1 MSKLIRKLSKVMKKI
16 ISLFVIIIFTITSVK
31 ASHLPGGNI
40 TYECVGPDQYLVTL
54 TMYEDCQTGFMTPG
68 SSFTIN
74 VVNSCGLPTQVVSA
88 TEIVFG
94 NEVSQLCPTAQSTC
108 NGGTLPGVQE
118 HQYQVLV
125 TLPGPCDSW
134 TFYHTSCCR
143 NGSVNATSTV
153 DDYYFYAT
161 LNNLDAPCNNSPTYT
176 GPPIPY
182 VCSGQ
187 TVCFSLGVVE
197 VDGNTLVYSF
207 TDALENPMLT
217 PVVYS
222 AGYSGASPI
231 PGITIDPVTGQV
243 NFIAPGLT
251 GQYLVVILIEEY
263 DANGVLIGSQ
273 VYDFVFNVVACNN
286 QVVDCATSG
295 TIGNVNGSVFQTGP
309 TSLQMCEGVP
319 FTFDMLFTDPD
330 VGDSLFMDSN
340 IDLILPGSVVSYSY
354 PNSPNGN
361 EISMTVSWTPPP
373 GSASSNNSFTVTIF
387 DNACPVSGQQT
398 IVYNMDVVGSTNAS
412 GDVIICLG
420 QETQLEVFNGTVFD
434 WTVVSGDPLNV
445 GTNFSCTPCS
455 NPVASPTIT
464 TVYEVV
470 SDLTGSCVNRDTV
483 TVTVVPDFTY
493 SLTQSSTTTCLNSD
507 IQFSLIPNPAGAYSY
522 QWDPGAFLNNTTIAS
537 PTVTPTTPGNY
548 EYSVEITSPN
558 GCVKND
564 TIDINVAAS
573 YSPDVTVNADVNNI
587 ICGDTV
593 NFTTDLGGGIP
604 AVCGPSPNTVCSSA
618 SSQQTIGTL
627 SGTGTTTS
635 WPAPYGNWYRNAKHQ
650 FLYTAAEL
658 NAMGFIGGKI
668 TEIAWEIT
676 TINGTT
682 AYNSYQISMG
692 CTGTTSLTA
701 WETGL
706 IQVMSPQNIV
716 INTGW
721 NVHALTTAYEWDGI
735 SNLVVEICYDNLA
748 VSYTQNSSTPYT
760 TTGFNSCLYY
770 RSDSQ
775 PACPELSS
783 TTSANR
789 PITRFTTCP
798 TIPDPANFSFAWTPV
813 SEIDDATAQNTFGV
827 PLVTTNYQLVVTDL
841 NGGCTDTVEV
851 LIDVLCDTCYAP
863 NPTLTHITCN
873 GGIGGEIIAVPNGL
887 YGPWT
892 IEFTDVSTGL
902 IIQTDNMVTTNAA
915 ITGLSAGDYNIR
927 SIDTEGCYADTV
939 VTILEPPIVD
949 LTVSNDTIV
958 CVGGNGVLQANAT
971 NGNGAPY
978 DYNWSQGI
986 VSTAGTQNVNP
997 TISTIYDV
1005 YSVDMLGC
1013 SSDTLSVTV
1022 SLFPP
1027 ILTTANPDIVVCP
1040 GDLGSIGVQA
1050 NGGIGGT
1057 YFYEWADA
1065 QGNVVGNGSDINV
1078 LSTSSPQVFYVTVTD
1093 NCETPATIDEVEVT
1107 WYSEPVVLFEADTVD
1122 GCYPVN
1128 ATFNNTTNPSMVSS
1142 CFWNFGDGNTSSICG
1157 TVSNTYV
1164 IPGSYT
1170 VDLIVTSPDGCVSN
1184 TTTTNMITV
1193 YDYPTSYFLSDPNPT
1208 DVLNPT
1214 VNFTDSSS
1222 SDVVSWYW
1230 SFGENGELGNSTE
1243 TDPSLIFPDAEP
1255 GTYPVELITSN
1266 VNGCLDT
1273 SMFYVVVNGVYNF
1286 YVPSAF
1292 TPDGDGIN
1300 DYFFPL
1306 GESVSEEGYELR
1318 IFNRWGDVVFF
1329 SEEMSVK
1336 WDGTYQSGPA
1346 ELGVYVWI
1354 VKTVDGITGEFREY
1368 TGHVSLIR

>member
-1 MSKLIRKLSKVMKKI
+1 MSKLVRKHNKVMKKI
-16 ISLFVIIIFTITSVK
+16 ISLFVIIIFTITSSK

-74 VVNSCGLPTQVVSA
+74 VVNSCGLPTQVLSA
-88 TEIVFG
+88 TEVVFG
-94 NEVSQLCPTAQSTC
+94 NEVSQLCPAAQSTC

-134 TFYHTSCCR
+134 TFYHSSCCR
-143 NGSVNATSTV
+143 NGSINAPSTT

-176 GPPIPY
+176 APPIPY

-187 TVCFSLGVVE
+187 SVCYSLGVVE
-197 VDGNTLVYSF
+197 VDGHTLVYSF
-207 TDALENPMLT
+207 TDALEDPLLT
-217 PVVYS
+217 PVVYG
-222 AGYSGASPI
+222 AGYSGTNPI

-263 DANGVLIGSQ
+263 DANGVLVGSQ
-273 VYDFVFNVVACNN
+273 VYDYVFNVVACNN

-295 TIGNVNGSVFQTGP
+295 AIGNINGSVFQTGP

-330 VGDSLFMDSN
+330 IGDSLFMESN
-340 IDLILPGSVVSYSY
+340 IDVILPGSVVSYSY
-354 PNSPNGN
+354 PNVPNGN
-361 EISMTVSWTPPP
+361 EIAMSVSWTPPP
-373 GSASSNNSFTVTIF
+373 GSASSNNTFTVTIY

-420 QETQLEVFNGTVFD
+420 QETPLEVFNGTVFD
-434 WTVVSGDPLNV
+434 WSVVSGDPLNI

-455 NPVASPTIT
+455 NPIASPTMT

-493 SLTQSSTTTCLNSD
+493 SLTQSSTTTCLNSN
-507 IQFSLIPNPAGAYSY
+507 IQFSLIPNPAGAYTY
-522 QWDPGAFLNNTTIAS
+522 QWDPGAFLNSTTIAG

-573 YSPDVTVNADVNNI
+573 YSPDVTVIADVNNI
-587 ICGDTV
+587 FCGDTV
-593 NFTTDLGGGIP
+593 NFTTDLGGGVP
-604 AVCGPSPNTVCSSA
+604 AVCGPSPNTACSSA
-618 SSQQTIGTL
+618 SSQQTIGTF

-668 TEIAWEIT
+668 TEIAWEVT
-676 TINGTT
+676 AINGTT
-682 AYNSYQISMG
+682 TYNSYQISMG

-701 WETGL
+701 WEAGL
-706 IQVMSPQNIV
+706 TQVMSPQNIV

-775 PACPELSS
+775 PACPATTA
-783 TTSANR
+783 TTSSNR

-827 PLVTTNYQLVVTDL
+827 PSVTTNYQLVVTDL
-841 NGGCTDTVEV
+841 NGGCTDTVQV
-851 LIDVLCDTCYAP
+851 LIDVMCDTCYAP

-873 GGIGGEIIAVPNGL
+873 GGSDGGILAVPNGL
-887 YGPWT
+887 FGPFT

-902 IIQTDNMVTTNAA
+902 IIQTDNMVTTNAS
-915 ITGLSAGDYNIR
+915 ITGLSAGDYKIR
-927 SIDTEGCYADTV
+927 CIDTDGCYADTV
-939 VTILEPPIVD
+939 VTIIEPPVVN

-958 CVGGNGVLQANAT
+958 CIGGNGVLVANAT

-986 VSTAGTQNVNP
+986 ASNAGTQNVSP

-1005 YSVDMLGC
+1005 YAVDVLGC
-1013 SSDTLSVTV
+1013 NSNTLSVTV

-1027 ILTTANPDIVVCP
+1027 ILTTTNPDIVVCP

-1050 NGGIGGT
+1050 NGGIGGV

-1065 QGNVVGNGSDINV
+1065 QGNVVGTGSDISV

-1107 WYSEPVVLFEADTVD
+1107 WYDEPAVLFEAGVVD
-1122 GCYPVN
+1122 GCYPVTT
-1128 ATFNNTTNPSMVSS
+1128 TFNNTTNPTMVSS

-1157 TVSNTYV
+1157 TVSNTYS

-1170 VDLIVTSPDGCVSN
+1170 VDLIVTSPDGCISN
-1184 TTTTNMITV
+1184 TTSTNMITV
-1193 YDYPTSYFLSDPNPT
+1193 YDYPTSHFLSDPNPT
-1208 DVLNPT
+1208 DVLNPS

-1222 SDVVSWYW
+1222 IDVVNWYW
-1230 SFGENGELGNSTE
+1230 SFGENGELGTSTE
-1243 TDPSLIFPDAEP
+1243 TNPSLVFPDAEP
-1255 GTYPVELITSN
+1255 GTYPVELITVN
-1266 VNGCLDT
+1266 VNGCSDT
-1273 SMFYVVVNGVYNF
+1273 SMLYVVVNGVYNF

-1306 GESVSEEGYELR
+1306 GESVSGQGYELR
-1318 IFNRWGDVVFF
+1318 IFNRWGNVVFF
-1329 SEEMSVK
+1329 SEDMSVK
-1336 WDGTYQSGPA
+1336 WDGTYKSGPA

>member
-1 MSKLIRKLSKVMKKI
+1 MSEFNRKLSKVMKKI
-16 ISLFVIIIFTITSVK
+16 ISLLFIIMFTITSVN

-54 TMYEDCQTGFMTPG
+54 TMYEDCQTGFMSPG

-74 VVNSCGLPTQVVSA
+74 VVNSCGLPTQMVSA
-88 TEIVFG
+88 TEIVFQ

-108 NGGTLPGVQE
+108 NGGTLPGVWE

-134 TFYHTSCCR
+134 TFYHSSCCR

-153 DDYYFYAT
+153 DDYYFYAN

-176 GPPIPY
+176 APPIPY

-187 TVCFSLGVVE
+187 SVCFSLGVVE
-197 VDGNTLVYSF
+197 VDGNSLVYSL
-207 TDALENPMLT
+207 TDALEDPALT

-222 AGYSGASPI
+222 AGYSGANPI
-231 PGITIDPVTGQV
+231 PGITIDPATGQV
-243 NFIAPGLT
+243 NFIAPGIV

-263 DANGVLIGSQ
+263 DANGILIGSQ
-273 VYDFVFNVVACNN
+273 VYDYVFNVLACSN

-295 TIGNVNGSVFQTGP
+295 AIGNVNGSVFQTGP

-319 FTFDMLFTDPD
+319 FTFEMLFTDPD
-330 VGDSLFMDSN
+330 IGDSLFMDSN
-340 IDLILPGSVVSYSY
+340 IDLVLPGSVVSYSY

-361 EISMTVSWTPPP
+361 EIAMSVSWTPPP
-373 GSASSNNSFTVTIF
+373 GSASSNNSFTITIF

-434 WTVVSGDPLNV
+434 WTVVTGDPLNV

-470 SDLTGSCVNRDTV
+470 SDLIGSCVNRDTV
-483 TVTVVPDFTY
+483 IVTVVPDFTY
-493 SLTQSSTTTCLNSD
+493 SLTQSSTTSCLNSD
-507 IQFSLIPNPAGAYSY
+507 IEFSLIPNPAGAYTY
-522 QWDPGAFLNNTTIAS
+522 QWDPGAFLNSAAIAS
-537 PTVTPTTPGNY
+537 PTVTPTSPGNY

-564 TIDINVAAS
+564 TIDIMVAAA
-573 YSPDVTVNADVNNI
+573 YAPNVVVDVNNDSI
-587 ICGDTV
+587 FCGDTV
-593 NFTTDLGGGIP
+593 FFSTDLGCGAP
-604 AVCGPSPNTVCSSA
+604 ALSGPLTNSVVCGSPI
-618 SSQQTIGTL
+618 QQTIGVNCGAN
-627 SGTGTTTS
+627 SSTG

-650 FLYTAAEL
+650 FLFRASEL
-658 NAMGFIGGKI
+658 QALGFLGGAI
-668 TEIAWEIT
+668 TDLAWEIIT
-676 TINGTT
+676 VNGTT
-682 AYNSYQISMG
+682 AYNSYTIKI
-692 CTGTTSLTA
+692 GTTASTVLTT

-706 IQVMSPQNIV
+706 SQVFGPQNIN
-716 INTGW
+716 IAAGW
-721 NVHALTTAYEWDGI
+721 NNHTLTTPYNWDGT
-735 SNLVVEICYDNLA
+735 SNLVIEICYDNLA
-748 VSYTQNSSTPYT
+748 VTYTNNSITPWDCP
-760 TTGFNSCLYY
+760 GFNSSLYY
-770 RSDSQ
+770 YSDSQ
-775 PACPELSS
+775 AACPASTSTVSS
-783 TTSANR
+783 NR
-789 PITRFTTCP
+789 PITRFNTVLVT
-798 TIPDPANFSFAWTPV
+798 PDPSNYSFSWPNTGGINADSVQNPFALP
-813 SEIDDATAQNTFGV
+813 Q
-827 PLVTTNYQLVVTDL
+827 VTTNYQLVVTDL

-873 GGIGGEIIAVPNGL
+873 GGIGGEIIATPNGI
-887 YGPWT
+887 YSPWT
-892 IEFTDVSTGL
+892 IEFTDLSTGL
-902 IIQTDNMVTTNAA
+902 IIQTDNMVTTNASVTA
-915 ITGLSAGDYNIR
+915 LAAGDYKIR
-927 SIDTEGCYADTV
+927 SIDSDGCYADTV
-939 VTILEPPIVD
+939 VTILEPSIVN

-958 CVGGNGVLQANAT
+958 CIGGNGVLLANAT

-986 VSTAGTQNVNP
+986 VSNAGTQNVSP

-1005 YSVDMLGC
+1005 YAVDGLGC
-1013 SSDTLSVTV
+1013 ASNTLSVTV

-1027 ILTTANPDIVVCP
+1027 ILTTANPDIIVCP
-1040 GDLGSIGVQA
+1040 GDLGLIGVQA
-1050 NGGIGGT
+1050 NGGFGGA

-1065 QGNVVGNGSDINV
+1065 LGNVVGSGSNISV

-1107 WYSEPVVLFEADTVD
+1107 WYGEAVVLFEADNVD
-1122 GCYPVN
+1122 GCYPVA
-1128 ATFNNTTNPSMVSS
+1128 ATFNNTTNPSMISS
-1142 CFWNFGDGNTSSICG
+1142 CFWDFGDGNTSSICG
-1157 TVSNTYV
+1157 TVSNSYS

-1184 TTTTNMITV
+1184 TTITNMITV
-1193 YDYPTSYFLSDPNPT
+1193 YDYPNSYFLSDPNPT
-1208 DVLNPT
+1208 DVLNPM

-1222 SDVVSWYW
+1222 SDVVSWFW
-1230 SFGENGELGNSTE
+1230 TFGENGELGTSAE
-1243 TDPSLIFPDAEP
+1243 TDPSLVFPDAEP
-1255 GTYPVELITSN
+1255 GTYPVELITVN
-1266 VNGCLDT
+1266 VNGCSDT
-1273 SMFYVVVNGVYNF
+1273 SMLFVIVNGVYNF

-1306 GESVSEEGYELR
+1306 GESVSDQGYELR

-1354 VKTVDGITGEFREY
+1354 VKTIDAITGEFREY

>member
-1 MSKLIRKLSKVMKKI
+1 MKKI
-16 ISLFVIIIFTITSVK
+16 ISLLVILIFTITSAK

-40 TYECVGPDQYLVTL
+40 TYECVGPNQYLVTL
-54 TMYEDCQTGFMTPG
+54 TMYEDCQTGFMSSG
-68 SSFTIN
+68 SSFTLN

-88 TEIVFG
+88 TEIVFQ

-108 NGGTLPGVQE
+108 NGGTLPGVWE

-176 GPPIPY
+176 APPIPY

-187 TVCFSLGVVE
+187 SVCYSLGVVE
-197 VDGNTLVYSF
+197 VDGHSLVYSF
-207 TDALENPMLT
+207 TDALENALLT

-222 AGYSGASPI
+222 AGYSGANPI
-231 PGITIDPVTGQV
+231 PGITIDPATGQV
-243 NFIAPGLT
+243 NFIAPVLT

-263 DANGVLIGSQ
+263 DANGVLVGSQ
-273 VYDFVFNVVACNN
+273 VYDYVFNVVACSN

-319 FTFDMLFTDPD
+319 FTFEMLFTDPD
-330 VGDSLFMDSN
+330 IGDSLFMNSN

-361 EISMTVSWTPPP
+361 EIAMSVSWTPPP
-373 GSASSNNSFTVTIF
+373 GSASSNNTFTVTIF

-420 QETQLEVFNGTVFD
+420 QEAQLEVFNGTVFD
-434 WTVVSGDPLNV
+434 WSVVSGDPLNV

-455 NPVASPTIT
+455 SPIASPAIT

-507 IQFSLIPNPAGAYSY
+507 IQFSLIPNPAGAYTY
-522 QWDPGAFLNNTTIAS
+522 QWDPGAFLNSTSIAS

-558 GCVKND
+558 GCVKSD

-573 YSPDVTVNADVNNI
+573 YSPDVTINADVNNI
-587 ICGDTV
+587 FCGDTV
-593 NFTTDLGGGIP
+593 NFTADLGGGVP
-604 AVCGPSPNTVCSSA
+604 AVCGPSPSAVCSA
-618 SSQQTIGTL
+618 TSSQQTIGTL
-627 SGTGTTTS
+627 SGNGTTTS

-676 TINGTT
+676 AINGTT
-682 AYNSYQISMG
+682 LYNSYQISMG
-692 CTGTTSLTA
+692 CTGSTSLTA

-706 IQVMSPQNIV
+706 TQVMSPQNIV

-775 PACPELSS
+775 LACPEATS

-798 TIPDPANFSFAWTPV
+798 TIPDPTNFSFAWTPV
-813 SEIDDATAQNTFGV
+813 SGIDDANAQNTFAM
-827 PLVTTNYQLVVTDL
+827 PQVTTNYQLVVTDL

-873 GGIGGEIIAVPNGL
+873 GGIGGEIIATPNGI
-887 YGPWT
+887 YSPWT
-892 IEFTDVSTGL
+892 IEFTDLSTGL
-902 IIQTDNMVTTNAA
+902 IIQTDNMVTTNSS
-915 ITGLSAGDYNIR
+915 ITGLAAGDYKIR
-927 SIDTEGCYADTV
+927 SIDADGCYADTV
-939 VTILEPPIVD
+939 VTILEPSIVN

-958 CVGGNGVLQANAT
+958 CVGGNGVLQANAS

-986 VSTAGTQNVNP
+986 LSTTGIQNVNP
-997 TISTIYDV
+997 TINTIYDV
-1005 YSVDMLGC
+1005 YSIDILGC

-1027 ILTTANPDIVVCP
+1027 ILTTTNPDITVCP
-1040 GDLGSIGVQA
+1040 GDLGQIGVQA

-1057 YFYEWADA
+1057 YFYEWSDA
-1065 QGNVVGNGSDINV
+1065 LGNVVGTGSDITV
-1078 LSTSSPQVFYVTVTD
+1078 LSTYSPQIFYVTVTD

-1107 WYSEPVVLFEADTVD
+1107 WHSEPVVLFEADVVE
-1122 GCYPVN
+1122 GCYPVVTN
-1128 ATFNNTTNPSMVSS
+1128 FNNTTDPLMVGS
-1142 CFWNFGDGNTSSICG
+1142 CFWSFGDGNTSSICG
-1157 TVSNTYV
+1157 TVSNTYL
-1164 IPGSYT
+1164 IPGNYT

-1184 TTTTNMITV
+1184 TTATNMITV
-1193 YDYPTSYFLSDPNPT
+1193 FDYPTSNFSSDPNPT
-1208 DVLNPT
+1208 DVLSPT

-1222 SDVVSWYW
+1222 SDAVSWYW
-1230 SFGENGELGNSTE
+1230 SFGENGELGSSTT
-1243 TDPSLIFPDAEP
+1243 TDPSLIFPDSEP
-1255 GTYPVELITSN
+1255 GTYAVELITSN
-1266 VNGCLDT
+1266 ANGCSDT
-1273 SMFYVVVNGVYNF
+1273 SMLYVVVNGVYNF
-1286 YVPSAF
+1286 YMPSAF

-1306 GESVSEEGYELR
+1306 GESVSAEGYELR
-1318 IFNRWGDVVFF
+1318 IFNRWGDAIFV
-1329 SEEMSVK
+1329 SEGMSVK
-1336 WDGTYQSGPA
+1336 WDGTSQSQPV

-1354 VKTVDGITGEFREY
+1354 VKTVDAITGEFREY
-1368 TGHVSLIR
+1368 KGHVSVIR